1 MGLDSSLLRAMW
13 ARKRTQKVGPM
24 PSLTNTGAGALQAM
38 LQSTPAVM
46 GGENADYWQRASES
60 DWRPIAQVAG
70 DAALSQFQVVARDN
84 GLAAGLRTFARNG
97 DFRLYF
103 ADPPAMDLSEADKY
117 LDRRSWAGVW
127 QETARGSSAD
137 SVLLLAVGS
146 VTLARGHPSRYAQVW
161 QFDPKVANWGIRML
175 LLIPASGR

>member
-1 MGLDSSLLRAMW
+1 
-13 ARKRTQKVGPM
+13 M
-24 PSLTNTGAGALQAM
+24 PSLTNTGAGLLQAM
-38 LQSTPAVM
+38 LAPNPMVVR
-46 GGENADYWQRASES
+46 GENGAYWQRASES
-60 DWRPIAQVAG
+60 DWQPIGDAAG
-70 DAALSQFQVVARDN
+70 DDALSQFQLVARDN

-103 ADPPAMDLSEADKY
+103 VDSPALDLSEADKY
-117 LDRRSWAGVW
+117 LARRSWAGVW

-137 SVLLLAVGS
+137 SALLFAVGG

-175 LLIPASGR
+175 LLTPA